1 MTSINIFVDSRF
13 RTSGTHSDFHFQL
26 RETVTVWSSRLSIK
40 HIRFTDT
47 FYTIESWNNRFHFED
62 PTEGS
67 RFVELPVAA
76 YTGTKLAAT
85 PQQLTGRTVSYSDQ
99 TNAIT
104 MSSAPGAHPL
114 SDSQLKELGIDDH
127 QSCNNV
133 LGPFEVSA
141 DGSSVVYPFVTMAP
155 FSDIYLRSHALSC
168 RGSFGPKGEHDVLC
182 KVTLKDGVGR
192 VVEAAMADGVF
203 LDLGDASLRSLD
215 FRLTDVKGQPV
226 QLRGEA
232 GLSFQLILD

>member
-1 MTSINIFVDSRF
+1 MTSINIFVDSMY
-13 RTSGTHSDFHFQL
+13 RTSGTDSDLHYQL
-26 RETVTVWSSRLSIK
+26 RETVTVWGARLSIK

-47 FYTIESWNNRFHFED
+47 FYTIEDWNRRFHFEH

-76 YTGTKLAAT
+76 YTGPKLAAAL
-85 PQQLTGRTVSYSDQ
+85 QQLTGRTVSYSDQ

-114 SDSQLKELGIDDH
+114 SDAQLKELGVSEP

-141 DGSSVVYPFVTMAP
+141 DGTSVTYPFVSMAP
-155 FSDIYLRSHALSC
+155 FSDIYLRSHALTC

-182 KVTLKDGVGR
+182 KITLKEGVGR
-192 VVEAAMADGVF
+192 VVEAAMADGIY
-203 LDLGDASLRSLD
+203 LDLGDASLRTLD
-215 FRLTDVKGQPV
+215 FRLTDVKGRPV
-226 QLRGEA
+226 NLRGEA